1 MKELER
7 CNILGTN
14 INVTNMQQTVAYL
27 EENLE
32 ALRGSYICV
41 SNVHTTVMAYRD
53 PFYRQVQN
61 QAAMALPDGKPL
73 SIVSKKRGHV
83 KAERVPGPDLM
94 PKIFELSEKKGYRHF
109 FYGSKPETLELLKE
123 KLLYHYPSLQ
133 IAGMYSPPFRRL
145 DDKEDAQ
152 VIQMINE
159 TRPDFIWIALGAPKQ
174 EIWMHDHKGKLSG
187 VMIGVGAAFDFHA
200 GTVKRAPGWMQE
212 LCLEWFYRILQD
224 PIRLI
229 PRYFSTNLTFL
240 RHVHRETKNRE
251 RISAL
256 SGNSL
261 KIAMI
266 GHKRIPSR

>member
-94 PKIFELSEKKGYRHF
+94 PKIFELSPKKDIGISFMGASR
-109 FYGSKPETLELLKE
+109 KP
-123 KLLYHYPSLQ
+123 
-133 IAGMYSPPFRRL
+133 
-145 DDKEDAQ
+145 
-152 VIQMINE
+152 
-159 TRPDFIWIALGAPKQ
+159 
-174 EIWMHDHKGKLSG
+174 LS
-187 VMIGVGAAFDFHA
+187 F
-200 GTVKRAPGWMQE
+200 
-212 LCLEWFYRILQD
+212 
-224 PIRLI
+224 
-229 PRYFSTNLTFL
+229 
-240 RHVHRETKNRE
+240 
-251 RISAL
+251 
-256 SGNSL
+256 
-261 KIAMI
+261 
-266 GHKRIPSR
+266 